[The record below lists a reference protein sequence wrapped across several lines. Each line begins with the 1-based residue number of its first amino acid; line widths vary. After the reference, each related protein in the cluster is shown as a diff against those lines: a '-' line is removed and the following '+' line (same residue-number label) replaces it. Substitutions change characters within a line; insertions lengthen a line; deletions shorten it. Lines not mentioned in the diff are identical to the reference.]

1 MQPSRQVSCSTPS
14 SLPHGLMTCPVV
26 IWIFLVLAKGEARGS
41 RWTSTDLWLHLL
53 QCTPHA
59 REDGRAEFLACTLL
73 YEMCVPRVP
82 PKEGTVRVK
91 VCGPKAHQCMHTYVH
106 TCTHTHAHTA
116 LMHAMQRGNRC
127 TPQCV
132 CTGTHSCAH
141 THHPD
146 SCGRVMDADD
156 QTPE

>member
-59 REDGRAEFLACTLL
+59 REDGRAEFLACILL

-82 PKEGTVRVK
+82 PKEGIVRVK

-106 TCTHTHAHTA
+106 TCTHTHTHTPPLCMPCRGVTDA
-116 LMHAMQRGNRC
+116 LLS
-127 TPQCV
+127 V
-132 CTGTHSCAH
+132 CAQGH
-141 THHPD
+141 THVHTHTTLIRAE
-146 SCGRVMDADD
+146 G
-156 QTPE
+156 